1 MIKRLLIANNDINEI
16 ETIIDSLLI
25 KGNISINDSFVIYI
39 DDKEYYKQLIDIA
52 KKKCSSDIISFIG
65 ENEHHSIMVFH
76 NKTIIDIFYIDE
88 DSSINRKDHKY
99 SVIYIKF
106 INKDIDIIN
115 ELDLLKEDGILTL
128 IDKDKERYKE
138 YEKIII

>member
-65 ENEHHSIMVFH
+65 ENEHHSIIVFH

>member
-1 MIKRLLIANNDINEI
+1 MIKRLLIANNDIDEI

-65 ENEHHSIMVFH
+65 ENEYHSIIVFH

-88 DSSINRKDHKY
+88 DNSINRKDHKY

-106 INKDIDIIN
+106 MNKDIAIIN

-128 IDKDKERYKE
+128 IDKDKEIYKE
-138 YEKIII
+138 YEKIMI